1 MKTMKKVWGIFVIMM
16 ITVLSVG
23 VTSCG
28 SDSDDDGDDFVLSSY
43 VLGKWHSYKGT
54 FYYNG
59 EKETVNIDKTGAYSS
74 AYFEITFQGGGNA
87 TLRYWAQNDKGIST
101 QWVEAPTTYT
111 VRGDVVTIIDTD
123 GTPIDMIFDSGNKTL
138 CMRISTMMNGTAM
151 TSNIYFKK

>member
-28 SDSDDDGDDFVLSSY
+28 SDSDDDGDDIVLNSY

-59 EKETVNIDKTGAYSS
+59 EKR
-74 AYFEITFQGGGNA
+74 
-87 TLRYWAQNDKGIST
+87 L
-101 QWVEAPTTYT
+101 
-111 VRGDVVTIIDTD
+111 
-123 GTPIDMIFDSGNKTL
+123 
-138 CMRISTMMNGTAM
+138 
-151 TSNIYFKK
+151 